1 MNDKEGVPQQAP
13 EPEPEPAEPDLSS
26 EVERAIRPADVQDCG
41 IHNFTDHK

>member
-1 MNDKEGVPQQAP
+1 MNDKEGVPQQA
-13 EPEPEPAEPDLSS
+13 PEPEPAEPDLSS